1 MMCTKREIMMR
12 KNHGAKR
19 INNYQT
25 NMAFYFCLT
34 QNANQENNNY
44 LMIYNELSSKCYS
57 DCRCEN
63 FRIVVFIYN
72 QILN

>member
-1 MMCTKREIMMR
+1 MMCVKREIMMR

-25 NMAFYFCLT
+25 NMAFYFCSI
-34 QNANQENNNY
+34 QNANQENNYY
-44 LMIYNELSSKCYS
+44 LLIYNGLSYAYYS
-57 DCRCEN
+57 HCRCEN
-63 FRIVVFIYN
+63 FRIVVFIYH